1 MEGELFLSA
10 EKYGIFLYEYR
21 GACPKTQISD
31 LKVEDKANNMGL
43 CESEV
48 DSASDYDVNLKQK
61 VETVSQDKIVFGQ
74 SRI

>member
-1 MEGELFLSA
+1 
-10 EKYGIFLYEYR
+10 
-21 GACPKTQISD
+21 
-31 LKVEDKANNMGL
+31 MGL

-74 SRI
+74 PWGEDRCRQLKPKLR